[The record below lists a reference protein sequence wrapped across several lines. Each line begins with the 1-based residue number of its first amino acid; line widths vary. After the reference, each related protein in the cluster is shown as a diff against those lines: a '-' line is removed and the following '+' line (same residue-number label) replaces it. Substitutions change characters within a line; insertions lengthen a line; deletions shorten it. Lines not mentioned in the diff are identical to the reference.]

1 MWHNTNV
8 FTAQK
13 NNVAFTYAEYAFIRK
28 EPRALTA
35 PLISVRNVA
44 SWMNSTEL
52 LFDLTFS
59 R

>member
-13 NNVAFTYAEYAFIRK
+13 KDVAFTYTEYAFIRK
-28 EPRALTA
+28 ELRAHTS

-44 SWMNSTEL
+44 S
-52 LFDLTFS
+52 
-59 R
+59 